1 MSLATLFDY
10 AALDAETRIVV
21 QQKTGEIRERVRRTR
36 QDVIEIG
43 ERLIEV
49 KERLGHG
56 NFGKWLRAEFD
67 WADRTAQSFMCV
79 AEAFKSAI
87 IADLD
92 ITPTALQGL
101 AAPSVPDEARSEAIR
116 RARDGEHIGS
126 KEAKEIAGKHIP
138 TPTPKPAPQPD
149 LFAAESAKQQRN
161 VESRRPDPKP
171 VTKPEEEEWESEEE
185 DSEDEGEK
193 FDLTD
198 STSIDEEAAEKRRN
212 AEQQWERFIDYTSQ
226 AIVTLTTMG
235 GIVHQTRNLSL
246 NAIKGNIIKLKQ
258 LAEVASEAAGQL
270 EEAYFGEAKS
280 ARTVGRNRHQ

>member
-126 KEAKEIAGKHIP
+126 KKAKEITGKYSP
-138 TPTPKPAPQPD
+138 APAPKPAPRPG
-149 LFAAESAKQQRN
+149 LFDEEEEDEQQRR
-161 VESRRPDPKP
+161 VESRQPDPSP
-171 VTKPEEEEWESEEE
+171 GPEEEETGE
-185 DSEDEGEK
+185 DLDEGEEES
-193 FDLTD
+193 FDSDDDPEPTTD
-198 STSIDEEAAEKRRN
+198 PAIAADKWNARIKRLRNDIFLIANSIPRR
-212 AEQQWERFIDYTSQ
+212 
-226 AIVTLTTMG
+226 G
-235 GIVHQTRNLSL
+235 GIAKLTESWPRKSVKVTVQYLMDLRETTDQCIREL
-246 NAIKGNIIKLKQ
+246 KGVTK
-258 LAEVASEAAGQL
+258 
-270 EEAYFGEAKS
+270 
-280 ARTVGRNRHQ
+280 